1 MQLQNSSAEEVVH
14 LGRHRKALKF
24 RWWATQYI
32 GWMLSKW
39 ITSLRNWAEMIQFS
53 HTVFALPFALA
64 SMVVA
69 AAPEKGWPG
78 WRLFSLILLAMVT
91 ARACA
96 MIFNRIVD
104 RKLDGMNPRT
114 KHRHLVTGKVSLW
127 TAVVL
132 WGVSALGFLAACW
145 LINSVCFFLSPVA
158 LFLVCFYSLTKRF
171 TDFTHVY
178 LGVALALSPLGAWLA
193 VEGRLSLAPVVLA
206 LGVMFWLIGFDIIYA
221 SQDYEFD
228 RDHGLGSLIVRW
240 GIKNALQAAF
250 LAHLIMWGLLVAFGF
265 LLRVRFGFLGFAYF
279 VGMALILVCLLLEH
293 WLARKRSLK
302 WIHFAFFHLNMLIS
316 FIFLFVTVMEV
327 AFPMFRVRA

>member
-1 MQLQNSSAEEVVH
+1 
-14 LGRHRKALKF
+14 
-24 RWWATQYI
+24 
-32 GWMLSKW
+32 MLFKW
-39 ITSLRNWAEMIQFS
+39 IAALRDWAEMIQFS

-78 WRLFSLILLAMVT
+78 WRLFSLILLAMVA
-91 ARACA
+91 ARTCA

-104 RKLDGMNPRT
+104 REIDRLNPRT
-114 KHRHLVTGKVSLW
+114 KHRHLATGKVSLW
-127 TAVVL
+127 TAVAL
-132 WGVSALGFLAACW
+132 WSISALGFLIACW
-145 LINSVCFFLSPVA
+145 FINSVCFFLSPVA

-178 LGVALALSPLGAWLA
+178 LGAALALSPLGAWLA
-193 VEGRLSLAPVVLA
+193 VEGRISLAPAVLA

-221 SQDYEFD
+221 AQDYEFD

-250 LAHLIMWGLLVAFGF
+250 LSHLIMWGLLVAFGF
-265 LLRVRFGFLGFAYF
+265 LLRVRFDLLGLAYF

-302 WIHFAFFHLNMLIS
+302 WIHLAFFRLNALIS
-316 FIFLFVTVMEV
+316 LIFLAAVVVEV
-327 AFPMFRVRA
+327 SFPMFRVRA